1 MKKLIVVLDFDGVL
15 VDSYSGLVSVYV
27 KVLNK
32 HPDIGGSSLEHV
44 ERLAREL
51 VELEDYYDSIRKY
64 DRRILLQ
71 EFLSAKG
78 YIVNENLVEDLLRI
92 YWKKRIEYSRVFPDA
107 KTLLD
112 KLYGKYTLILLTDY
126 DGEPGLKMHRIKA
139 SQLHEYFDEIV
150 VVGEPGNPTTK
161 RKGLL
166 YIMEKYRVKP
176 RRIIF
181 VDDKPRVIA
190 SVEDI
195 GVITVLR
202 KFKPPLMRL
211 AWMGEARP
219 KYTLS
224 SLEKLYEEICLHL
237 GKNNHLNNEF

>member
-1 MKKLIVVLDFDGVL
+1 MKKLLVVLDFDGVL

-27 KVLNK
+27 EVLNK
-32 HPDIGGSSLEHV
+32 HPDIEGSSLEHV

-78 YIVNENLVEDLLRI
+78 YRADENLVEDLLRI
-92 YWKKRIEYSRVFPDA
+92 YWEKRIEYSRVLPDA

-112 KLYGKYTLILLTDY
+112 KLYGKHTLILLTDH

-139 SQLHEYFDEIV
+139 SRLHKYFNEII
-150 VVGEPGNPTTK
+150 VVGEPGSPATK
-161 RKGLL
+161 REGLL
-166 YIMEKYRVKP
+166 YIMEKYRVEP
-176 RRIIF
+176 RRIVF

-190 SVEDI
+190 SVENL

-202 KFKPPLMRL
+202 KFKPLIMRL
-211 AWMGEARP
+211 AWMGKAKPR
-219 KYTLS
+219 YMLS
-224 SLEKLYEEICLHL
+224 SLEELLRVI
-237 GKNNHLNNEF
+237 NELEKDP